1 MKHHINSSSTNWLGR
16 HSDSQLYWH
25 ELVQLVADMQIK
37 EGQDPK
43 VALLGYAVEAGVIR
57 NGGRSGAKDG
67 PDSIRNMLGPL
78 ANHLNDAVSVY
89 DYGNIVV
96 EDDDLDA
103 AQLLMRDTIYACL
116 QENHLPVILGG
127 GHDAAYPHYLG
138 IQKYLETTGQTV
150 GIINFDAHFDLRP
163 LIDGKGHSGSPFF
176 QIANQF
182 SNSFNYLVL
191 GIQKASN
198 PKTLFETASS
208 LHCNF
213 LEIEQFNIAH
223 WDQVKNSITDFI
235 GSVDKVYVS
244 IDLDGFSSAYAPGV
258 SAPSPLGFTPE
269 IVWKALDVIIQ
280 SNKLLSVDIV
290 ELNPTF
296 DPDNAT
302 ARLGARCL
310 EHIVSAQSFL

>member
-1 MKHHINSSSTNWLGR
+1 
-16 HSDSQLYWH
+16 
-25 ELVQLVADMQIK
+25 VQLVTDLQIK
-37 EGQDPK
+37 KRQDTK
-43 VALLGYAVEAGVIR
+43 IALLGYAVDAGVIS

-67 PDSIRNMLGPL
+67 PDSIRKMLGPL
-78 ANHLNDAVSVY
+78 ANHVNETTLVY

-96 EDDDLDA
+96 EDDDIDA
-103 AQLLMRDTIYACL
+103 AQLLMRDTIYTCL

-138 IQKYLETTGQTV
+138 IQKHIETTGQTV

-163 LIDGKGHSGSPFF
+163 LTDGKGHSGSPFL

-198 PKTLFETASS
+198 PKTLFKTASS
-208 LHCNF
+208 LNCNF

-223 WDQVKNSITDFI
+223 WDLVKNSITNFI

-269 IVWKALDVIIQ
+269 IAWKALEEIIQ

-290 ELNPTF
+290 ELSPPY

-310 EHIVSAQSFL
+310 EYIVRTISR

>member
-1 MKHHINSSSTNWLGR
+1 
-16 HSDSQLYWH
+16 
-25 ELVQLVADMQIK
+25 VQLVNDLQIK
-37 EGQDPK
+37 KRQEPTI
-43 VALLGYAVEAGVIR
+43 ALLGYAVDAGVIR

-67 PDSIRNMLGPL
+67 PDSIRKMLGPL
-78 ANHLNDAVSVY
+78 ANHLHETALVY

-96 EDDDLDA
+96 EDDNIDA
-103 AQLLMRDTIYACL
+103 AQLLMRDTIYTCL
-116 QENHLPVILGG
+116 QEHHLPVILGG
-127 GHDAAYPHYLG
+127 GHDAAYPHFLG
-138 IQKYLETTGQTV
+138 VQKYLETTGQTV

-163 LIDGKGHSGSPFF
+163 IIDGKGHSGSPFF

-223 WDQVKNSITDFI
+223 WDLVKKCITNFI

-290 ELNPTF
+290 ELNPAY
-296 DPDNAT
+296 DKDNAT
-302 ARLGARCL
+302 ARLAARCV
-310 EHIVSAQSFL
+310 EYIVRTISR

>member
-1 MKHHINSSSTNWLGR
+1 MKHHVNPSSANWVGR

-25 ELVQLVADMQIK
+25 ELVQFVNDLQIK
-37 EGQDPK
+37 EGQDSK
-43 VALLGYAVEAGVIR
+43 IALLGYAVDAGVIS
-57 NGGRSGAKDG
+57 NGGRNGAKDG
-67 PDSIRNMLGPL
+67 PDSIRKMLGPL
-78 ANHLNDAVSVY
+78 ANHINEKTLVY

-96 EDDDLDA
+96 EDDNSDA
-103 AQLLMRDTIYACL
+103 AQLLMCDTICSFL

-127 GHDAAYPHYLG
+127 GHDAAFPHFLG

-150 GIINFDAHFDLRP
+150 GIINFDAHFDLRS
-163 LIDGKGHSGSPFF
+163 LIDGKGHSGSPFL

-208 LHCNF
+208 LNCNF
-213 LEIEQFNIAH
+213 IEIEQFNIAH
-223 WDQVKNSITDFI
+223 WDLVKNSITNFI
-235 GSVDKVYVS
+235 ASVDKVYVS
-244 IDLDGFSSAYAPGV
+244 IDLDGFSLAYAPGV
-258 SAPSPLGFTPE
+258 SAPSPIGFTPE
-269 IVWKALDVIIQ
+269 IVWKSLDVIIQ
-280 SNKLLSVDIV
+280 SNKLLCFDIV

-296 DPDNAT
+296 DQDNAT

-310 EHIVSAQSFL
+310 EYIVRTINR

>member
-1 MKHHINSSSTNWLGR
+1 MKHHVNPSSANWVGR
-16 HSDSQLYWH
+16 LSDSQLYWH
-25 ELVQLVADMQIK
+25 ELVQFVNDLQIK
-37 EGQDPK
+37 EGQDSK
-43 VALLGYAVEAGVIR
+43 IALLGYAVDAGVIS

-67 PDSIRNMLGPL
+67 PDSIRKMLGPL
-78 ANHLNDAVSVY
+78 ANHVNETTLVY

-96 EDDDLDA
+96 EDDDIDA
-103 AQLLMRDTIYACL
+103 AQLLMRDTIYTCL

-127 GHDAAYPHYLG
+127 GHDAAYPHFLG
-138 IQKYLETTGQTV
+138 IQKHIETTGQTV

-182 SNSFNYLVL
+182 PNSFNYLVL

-208 LHCNF
+208 LNCNF

-223 WDQVKNSITDFI
+223 WHLVKNSITNFI
-235 GSVDKVYVS
+235 GSVDKVYVT

-269 IVWKALDVIIQ
+269 IVWKALEEIMQ

-290 ELNPTF
+290 ELNPAY
-296 DPDNAT
+296 DQDNAT

-310 EHIVSAQSFL
+310 EYIVRSKSR

>member
-1 MKHHINSSSTNWLGR
+1 MKHHVNPSSANWVGR

-25 ELVQLVADMQIK
+25 ELVQFVNDLQIK
-37 EGQDPK
+37 EGQDSK
-43 VALLGYAVEAGVIR
+43 VALLGYAVDAGVIS

-67 PDSIRNMLGPL
+67 PDSIRKMLGPL
-78 ANHLNDAVSVY
+78 ANHVNETTLVY

-96 EDDDLDA
+96 EDDDMDA
-103 AQLLMRDTIYACL
+103 AQLLMRDTIFTCL
-116 QENHLPVILGG
+116 QENHLPFILGG

-138 IQKYLETTGQTV
+138 IQKHIETTGQTV

-163 LIDGKGHSGSPFF
+163 LTDGKGHSGSPFF

-182 SNSFNYLVL
+182 SDSFNYLVL

-208 LHCNF
+208 LNCNF
-213 LEIEQFNIAH
+213 LEIEHFTIAH
-223 WDQVKNSITDFI
+223 WDLVKNSITNFI

-258 SAPSPLGFTPE
+258 SAPSPIGFTPE
-269 IVWKALDVIIQ
+269 IVWKALEEIIQ

-290 ELNPTF
+290 ELNPAY

-310 EHIVSAQSFL
+310 EYIVRTISR

>member
-1 MKHHINSSSTNWLGR
+1 MKHHVNPSSANWVGR

-25 ELVQLVADMQIK
+25 ELVQLVNDLQIK
-37 EGQDPK
+37 KRQEPTI
-43 VALLGYAVEAGVIR
+43 ALLGYAVDAGVIR

-67 PDSIRNMLGPL
+67 PDSIRKMLGPL
-78 ANHLNDAVSVY
+78 ANHLHETALVY

-96 EDDDLDA
+96 EDDNIDA
-103 AQLLMRDTIYACL
+103 AQLLMRDTIYTCL
-116 QENHLPVILGG
+116 QEHHLPVILGG
-127 GHDAAYPHYLG
+127 GHDAAYPHFLG
-138 IQKYLETTGQTV
+138 IQKHLETTGQTV

-163 LIDGKGHSGSPFF
+163 IIDGRGHSGSPFL

-223 WDQVKNSITDFI
+223 WDLVKKCITNFI
-235 GSVDKVYVS
+235 GSIDKVYVS

-290 ELNPTF
+290 ELNPVY
-296 DPDNAT
+296 DKDNAT
-302 ARLGARCL
+302 ARLGARCV
-310 EHIVSAQSFL
+310 EYIVRTISR

>member
-1 MKHHINSSSTNWLGR
+1 M
-16 HSDSQLYWH
+16 
-25 ELVQLVADMQIK
+25 
-37 EGQDPK
+37 
-43 VALLGYAVEAGVIR
+43 
-57 NGGRSGAKDG
+57 
-67 PDSIRNMLGPL
+67 
-78 ANHLNDAVSVY
+78 
-89 DYGNIVV
+89 
-96 EDDDLDA
+96 
-103 AQLLMRDTIYACL
+103 
-116 QENHLPVILGG
+116 PVILGG
-127 GHDAAYPHYLG
+127 GHDAAYSHFLG
-138 IQKYLETTGQTV
+138 VQKYLETTGQTV

-223 WDQVKNSITDFI
+223 WDLVKNSITDFI

-269 IVWKALDVIIQ
+269 IVWKALDIIIQ
-280 SNKLLSVDIV
+280 SNKLLSLDIV
-290 ELNPTF
+290 ELNPAY
-296 DPDNAT
+296 DRDDAT
-302 ARLGARCL
+302 ARLAARCL
-310 EHIVSAQSFL
+310 EFIVRTISR

>member
-1 MKHHINSSSTNWLGR
+1 
-16 HSDSQLYWH
+16 
-25 ELVQLVADMQIK
+25 
-37 EGQDPK
+37 
-43 VALLGYAVEAGVIR
+43 
-57 NGGRSGAKDG
+57 
-67 PDSIRNMLGPL
+67 MLGPL
-78 ANHLNDAVSVY
+78 ANHLHETALVY

-96 EDDDLDA
+96 EDDNIDA
-103 AQLLMRDTIYACL
+103 AQLLMRDTIYTCL
-116 QENHLPVILGG
+116 QEHHLPVILGG
-127 GHDAAYPHYLG
+127 GHDAAYPHFLG
-138 IQKYLETTGQTV
+138 VQKYLETTGQTV

-163 LIDGKGHSGSPFF
+163 IIDGKGHSGSPFF

-208 LHCNF
+208 LNCNF

-223 WDQVKNSITDFI
+223 WDLVKKCITNFI

-290 ELNPTF
+290 ELNPAY
-296 DPDNAT
+296 DKDNAT
-302 ARLGARCL
+302 ARLAARCV
-310 EHIVSAQSFL
+310 EYIVRTISR

>member
-1 MKHHINSSSTNWLGR
+1 
-16 HSDSQLYWH
+16 
-25 ELVQLVADMQIK
+25 
-37 EGQDPK
+37 
-43 VALLGYAVEAGVIR
+43 
-57 NGGRSGAKDG
+57 
-67 PDSIRNMLGPL
+67 MLGPL

-96 EDDDLDA
+96 EDDDIDA

-127 GHDAAYPHYLG
+127 GHDAAYAHFLG

-182 SNSFNYLVL
+182 SDSFNYLVL

-235 GSVDKVYVS
+235 RSVDKVYVS

-269 IVWKALDVIIQ
+269 IVWKTLDVIIQ

-296 DPDNAT
+296 DLDNAT
-302 ARLGARCL
+302 ARLGARCI
-310 EHIVSAQSFL
+310 EHIVSGQSFL

>member
-1 MKHHINSSSTNWLGR
+1 MKHHVNPSSTNWVGR

-25 ELVQLVADMQIK
+25 ELVQFVNDLQIK
-37 EGQDPK
+37 EGHDSK
-43 VALLGYAVEAGVIR
+43 IALLGYAVDAGVIS

-67 PDSIRNMLGPL
+67 PDSIRKMLGPL
-78 ANHLNDAVSVY
+78 ANHVNETTLVY

-96 EDDDLDA
+96 EDDDIDD
-103 AQLLMRDTIYACL
+103 AQLLMRDTIYTCL

-127 GHDAAYPHYLG
+127 GHDAAYPHFLA
-138 IQKYLETTGQTV
+138 IQKHLETTGQTV

-163 LIDGKGHSGSPFF
+163 LIDGKGHSGSPFL

-198 PKTLFETASS
+198 PRTLFETATS
-208 LHCNF
+208 LNCNF

-223 WDQVKNSITDFI
+223 WDLVKNSITNFI

-258 SAPSPLGFTPE
+258 SAPSPNGFTPE
-269 IVWKALDVIIQ
+269 MVMKALDVIIQ
-280 SNKLLSVDIV
+280 SNKLLSVDVV

-302 ARLGARCL
+302 ARLAARCL
-310 EHIVSAQSFL
+310 EYIIRTINQ

>member
-1 MKHHINSSSTNWLGR
+1 
-16 HSDSQLYWH
+16 
-25 ELVQLVADMQIK
+25 VQLVNDLQIK
-37 EGQDPK
+37 KRQEPTI
-43 VALLGYAVEAGVIR
+43 ALLGYAVDAGVIR

-67 PDSIRNMLGPL
+67 PDSLRKMLGPL
-78 ANHLNDAVSVY
+78 ANHLHETALVY

-96 EDDDLDA
+96 EDDNIDA
-103 AQLLMRDTIYACL
+103 AQLLMRDTIYTCL
-116 QENHLPVILGG
+116 QEHHLPVILGG
-127 GHDAAYPHYLG
+127 GHDAAYPHFLG
-138 IQKYLETTGQTV
+138 VQKYLETTGQTV

-163 LIDGKGHSGSPFF
+163 IIDGKGHSGSPFF

-223 WDQVKNSITDFI
+223 WDLVKKCITNFI

-290 ELNPTF
+290 ELNPAY
-296 DPDNAT
+296 DKDNAT
-302 ARLGARCL
+302 ARLAARCV
-310 EHIVSAQSFL
+310 EYIVRTISR

>member
-1 MKHHINSSSTNWLGR
+1 MKHHVNPSSANWVGR

-25 ELVQLVADMQIK
+25 EFVQLVNDLQIK
-37 EGQDPK
+37 EGQDSK
-43 VALLGYAVEAGVIR
+43 IALLGYAVDAGVIS

-67 PDSIRNMLGPL
+67 PDSIRKMLGPL
-78 ANHLNDAVSVY
+78 ANHVNETTLVY

-96 EDDDLDA
+96 EDDDIDA
-103 AQLLMRDTIYACL
+103 AQLLMRDTIYTCL

-127 GHDAAYPHYLG
+127 GHDAAYPHFLG
-138 IQKYLETTGQTV
+138 IQKHIETTGQTF

-182 SNSFNYLVL
+182 PNSFNYLVL

-208 LHCNF
+208 LNCNF

-223 WDQVKNSITDFI
+223 WHLVKNSITNFI

-258 SAPSPLGFTPE
+258 SAPSPIGFTPE
-269 IVWKALDVIIQ
+269 IVLKALEEIIQ

-290 ELNPTF
+290 ELNPAY
-296 DPDNAT
+296 DQDNAT
-302 ARLGARCL
+302 ARLGARCV
-310 EHIVSAQSFL
+310 EFIIRSI

>member
-1 MKHHINSSSTNWLGR
+1 
-16 HSDSQLYWH
+16 
-25 ELVQLVADMQIK
+25 VQLVNDLQIK
-37 EGQDPK
+37 KRQEPTI
-43 VALLGYAVEAGVIR
+43 ALLGYAVDAGVIR

-67 PDSIRNMLGPL
+67 PDSIRKMLGPL
-78 ANHLNDAVSVY
+78 ANHLHETALVY

-96 EDDDLDA
+96 EDDNIDA
-103 AQLLMRDTIYACL
+103 AQLLMRDTIYTCL
-116 QENHLPVILGG
+116 QEHHLPVILGG
-127 GHDAAYPHYLG
+127 GHDAAYPHFLG
-138 IQKYLETTGQTV
+138 VQKYLETTGQTV

-163 LIDGKGHSGSPFF
+163 IIDGKGHSGSPFF

-213 LEIEQFNIAH
+213 NIAH
-223 WDQVKNSITDFI
+223 WDLVKKCITNFI

-290 ELNPTF
+290 ELNPAY
-296 DPDNAT
+296 DKDNAT
-302 ARLGARCL
+302 ARLAARCV
-310 EHIVSAQSFL
+310 EYIVRTISR

>member
-1 MKHHINSSSTNWLGR
+1 MKHHINPSSTNWLGR

-25 ELVQLVADMQIK
+25 EFVQLVNDLKIK
-37 EGQDPK
+37 KIQDTK
-43 VALLGYAVEAGVIR
+43 IAMLGYAVDAGVIS

-67 PDSIRNMLGPL
+67 PDSIRKMLGPL
-78 ANHLNDAVSVY
+78 ANHVNETTLVY

-96 EDDDLDA
+96 EDDDIDA
-103 AQLLMRDTIYACL
+103 AQLLMRDTIYTCL

-138 IQKYLETTGQTV
+138 IQKHIETTGQTV

-163 LIDGKGHSGSPFF
+163 LTDGKGHSGSPFL

-198 PKTLFETASS
+198 PKTLFKTASS
-208 LHCNF
+208 LNCNF

-223 WDQVKNSITDFI
+223 WDLVKNSITNFI

-269 IVWKALDVIIQ
+269 IVWKALEEIIQ

-290 ELNPTF
+290 ELSPPY
-296 DPDNAT
+296 DQDNAT

-310 EHIVSAQSFL
+310 EYIVRTISR

>member
-1 MKHHINSSSTNWLGR
+1 MKHHVNPSSTNWVGR
-16 HSDSQLYWH
+16 HSEGQLYWH
-25 ELVQLVADMQIK
+25 ELVQLVNDLQIK
-37 EGQDPK
+37 KRQEPTI
-43 VALLGYAVEAGVIR
+43 ALLGYAVDAGVIR

-67 PDSIRNMLGPL
+67 PDSIRKMLGPL
-78 ANHLNDAVSVY
+78 ANHLHETALVY

-96 EDDDLDA
+96 EDDDIDA
-103 AQLLMRDTIYACL
+103 AQSLMRDTIYTCL
-116 QENHLPVILGG
+116 QEHHLPVILGG
-127 GHDAAYPHYLG
+127 GHDAAYPHFLG
-138 IQKYLETTGQTV
+138 VQKYLETTGQTV

-163 LIDGKGHSGSPFF
+163 IIDGRAHSGSPFL

-208 LHCNF
+208 LNCNF

-223 WDQVKNSITDFI
+223 WDLVKNSITNFI
-235 GSVDKVYVS
+235 GSIDKVYVS

-269 IVWKALDVIIQ
+269 IVWKALDIIIQ
-280 SNKLLSVDIV
+280 SNKLLSLDIV
-290 ELNPTF
+290 ELNPVY
-296 DPDNAT
+296 DRDDAT
-302 ARLGARCL
+302 ARLAARCL
-310 EHIVSAQSFL
+310 EFIVRTISR

>member
-1 MKHHINSSSTNWLGR
+1 MRHHVNPSSANWVGR

-25 ELVQLVADMQIK
+25 ELVQFVNDLQIK
-37 EGQDPK
+37 EGQDSK
-43 VALLGYAVEAGVIR
+43 IALLGYAVDAGVIS

-67 PDSIRNMLGPL
+67 PDSIRKMLGPL
-78 ANHLNDAVSVY
+78 ANHVNETTLVY

-96 EDDDLDA
+96 EDDDIDA
-103 AQLLMRDTIYACL
+103 AQLLMRDTIYTCL

-127 GHDAAYPHYLG
+127 GHDAAYPHFLG
-138 IQKYLETTGQTV
+138 IQKHLATTGQTV

-163 LIDGKGHSGSPFF
+163 LIDGKGHSGSPFL

-208 LHCNF
+208 LNCNF
-213 LEIEQFNIAH
+213 LEIEQFTIAH
-223 WDQVKNSITDFI
+223 WDLVKNSITNFI

-258 SAPSPLGFTPE
+258 SAPSPIGFTPE
-269 IVWKALDVIIQ
+269 IVWKALDEIIQ

-290 ELNPTF
+290 ELNPAY
-296 DPDNAT
+296 DQDNAT
-302 ARLGARCL
+302 ARLGARCA
-310 EHIVSAQSFL
+310 EYIIRSI

>member
-1 MKHHINSSSTNWLGR
+1 MKHHVNPSSTNWVGR

-25 ELVQLVADMQIK
+25 ELVQLVNDLQIK
-37 EGQDPK
+37 KRQEPTI
-43 VALLGYAVEAGVIR
+43 ALLGYAVDAGVIR

-67 PDSIRNMLGPL
+67 PDSIRKMLGPL
-78 ANHLNDAVSVY
+78 ANHLHETALVY

-96 EDDDLDA
+96 EDDNIDA
-103 AQLLMRDTIYACL
+103 AQLLMRDTIYTCL

-127 GHDAAYPHYLG
+127 GHDAAYPHFLG
-138 IQKYLETTGQTV
+138 IQKHIETTGQTV

-163 LIDGKGHSGSPFF
+163 LIDGKGHSGSPFL

-208 LHCNF
+208 FNCNF

-223 WDQVKNSITDFI
+223 WDLVKKCITNFI

-258 SAPSPLGFTPE
+258 SAPSPIGFTPE
-269 IVWKALDVIIQ
+269 IVWKALEEIIQ

-290 ELNPTF
+290 ELNPAY
-296 DPDNAT
+296 DKDNAT
-302 ARLGARCL
+302 ARLAARCV
-310 EHIVSAQSFL
+310 EYIVRTISR

>member
-1 MKHHINSSSTNWLGR
+1 MKHHVNPSSTNWLGR

-25 ELVQLVADMQIK
+25 ELVQLVNDLQIK
-37 EGQDPK
+37 KRQEPTI
-43 VALLGYAVEAGVIR
+43 ALLGYAVEAGVIR

-67 PDSIRNMLGPL
+67 PDSIRKMLGPL
-78 ANHLNDAVSVY
+78 ANHLNETALVY

-96 EDDDLDA
+96 EDDDIDA
-103 AQLLMRDTIYACL
+103 AQLLMRDSIYACL
-116 QENHLPVILGG
+116 QENHLPIILGG

-138 IQKYLETTGQTV
+138 VQKYLETTGQTV

-163 LIDGKGHSGSPFF
+163 IIDGRGHSGSPFL

-182 SNSFNYLVL
+182 SDSFNYLVL

-198 PKTLFETASS
+198 PKNLFETASS
-208 LHCNF
+208 LHCHF

-223 WDQVKNSITDFI
+223 WDLVKKCITNFI
-235 GSVDKVYVS
+235 GSIDKVYVS

-280 SNKLLSVDIV
+280 SNKLVSIDIV
-290 ELNPTF
+290 ELNPAY
-296 DPDNAT
+296 DRDDAT
-302 ARLGARCL
+302 ARLAARCV
-310 EHIVSAQSFL
+310 EYIVRTISR

>member
-1 MKHHINSSSTNWLGR
+1 MKHHVNPSSTNWVGR

-25 ELVQLVADMQIK
+25 ELVQLVNDLQIK
-37 EGQDPK
+37 KRQEPTI
-43 VALLGYAVEAGVIR
+43 ALLGYAVDAGVIR

-67 PDSIRNMLGPL
+67 PDSIRKMLGPL
-78 ANHLNDAVSVY
+78 ANHLHETALVY

-96 EDDDLDA
+96 EDDNIDA
-103 AQLLMRDTIYACL
+103 AQLLMRDTIYTCL
-116 QENHLPVILGG
+116 QEHHLPVILGG
-127 GHDAAYPHYLG
+127 GHDAAYPHFLG
-138 IQKYLETTGQTV
+138 VQKYLETTGQTV

-163 LIDGKGHSGSPFF
+163 IIDGKGHSGSPFF

-208 LHCNF
+208 LNCNF

-223 WDQVKNSITDFI
+223 WDLVKKCITNFI

-244 IDLDGFSSAYAPGV
+244 IDLDGFSSTYAPGV

-290 ELNPTF
+290 ELNPAY
-296 DPDNAT
+296 DKDNAT
-302 ARLGARCL
+302 ARLAARCV
-310 EHIVSAQSFL
+310 EYIVRTISR

>member
-1 MKHHINSSSTNWLGR
+1 MKHHVNPSSANWVGR

-25 ELVQLVADMQIK
+25 EFVQLVTDLQIK
-37 EGQDPK
+37 KRQDTK
-43 VALLGYAVEAGVIR
+43 IALLGYAVDAGVIS

-67 PDSIRNMLGPL
+67 PDSIRKMLGPL
-78 ANHLNDAVSVY
+78 ANHVNETTLVY

-96 EDDDLDA
+96 EDDDIDA
-103 AQLLMRDTIYACL
+103 AQLLMRDTIYTCL

-138 IQKYLETTGQTV
+138 IQKHIETTGQTV

-163 LIDGKGHSGSPFF
+163 LTDGKGHSGSPFL

-208 LHCNF
+208 LNCNF

-223 WDQVKNSITDFI
+223 WDLVKNSITNFI

-258 SAPSPLGFTPE
+258 SAPSPIGFTPE
-269 IVWKALDVIIQ
+269 IVWKSLDVIIQ
-280 SNKLLSVDIV
+280 SNKLLCFDIV

-296 DPDNAT
+296 DQDNAT
-302 ARLGARCL
+302 ARLGASCL
-310 EHIVSAQSFL
+310 EYIVRKINR

>member
-1 MKHHINSSSTNWLGR
+1 MKHHVNPSSANWVGR

-25 ELVQLVADMQIK
+25 EFVQLVTDLQIK
-37 EGQDPK
+37 KRQDTK
-43 VALLGYAVEAGVIR
+43 IALLGFAVDAGVIS

-67 PDSIRNMLGPL
+67 PDSIRKMLGPL
-78 ANHLNDAVSVY
+78 ANHVNETTLVY

-96 EDDDLDA
+96 EDDDIDA
-103 AQLLMRDTIYACL
+103 AQLLMRDTIYTCL

-138 IQKYLETTGQTV
+138 IQKHIETTGQTV

-163 LIDGKGHSGSPFF
+163 LTDGKGHSGSPFL

-208 LHCNF
+208 LNCNF

-223 WDQVKNSITDFI
+223 WDLVKNSIANFI
-235 GSVDKVYVS
+235 ASVDKVYVT

-269 IVWKALDVIIQ
+269 IIWKSLEEIIQ

-290 ELNPTF
+290 ELNPAY
-296 DPDNAT
+296 DQDNAT

-310 EHIVSAQSFL
+310 EYIVRTISR

>member
-1 MKHHINSSSTNWLGR
+1 MKHHVNPSSANWVGR

-25 ELVQLVADMQIK
+25 ELVQFVNDLQIK

-43 VALLGYAVEAGVIR
+43 IALLGYAVDAGVIS

-67 PDSIRNMLGPL
+67 PDSIRKMLGPL
-78 ANHLNDAVSVY
+78 ANHINETTLVY

-96 EDDDLDA
+96 EDDNSDA
-103 AQLLMRDTIYACL
+103 AQLLMCDTICSFL

-127 GHDAAYPHYLG
+127 GHDAAYPHFLG

-150 GIINFDAHFDLRP
+150 GIINFDAHFDLRS
-163 LIDGKGHSGSPFF
+163 LIDGKGHSGSPFL

-208 LHCNF
+208 LNCNF
-213 LEIEQFNIAH
+213 IEIEQFNIAH
-223 WDQVKNSITDFI
+223 WDLVKNSITNFI
-235 GSVDKVYVS
+235 ASVDKVYVS

-258 SAPSPLGFTPE
+258 SAPSPIGFTPE
-269 IVWKALDVIIQ
+269 IVWKSLDVIIQ
-280 SNKLLSVDIV
+280 SNKLLCFDIV

-296 DPDNAT
+296 DQDNAT

-310 EHIVSAQSFL
+310 EYIVRTIYR

>member
-1 MKHHINSSSTNWLGR
+1 MKHHVNPSSTNWVGR

-25 ELVQLVADMQIK
+25 ELVQLVNDLQIK
-37 EGQDPK
+37 EGQDSK
-43 VALLGYAVEAGVIR
+43 IALLGYAFDAGVIS

-67 PDSIRNMLGPL
+67 PDSIRKMLGPL
-78 ANHLNDAVSVY
+78 ANHVNETTLVY

-96 EDDDLDA
+96 EDDDIDA
-103 AQLLMRDTIYACL
+103 AQLLMRDTIYTCL

-127 GHDAAYPHYLG
+127 GHDAAYPHFLG
-138 IQKYLETTGQTV
+138 IQKHIETTGQTV

-163 LIDGKGHSGSPFF
+163 LIDEKGHSGSPFL

-198 PKTLFETASS
+198 PKTLFETVSS
-208 LHCNF
+208 LNCNF
-213 LEIEQFNIAH
+213 LEIEQFTIAH
-223 WDQVKNSITDFI
+223 WDLVKNSITNFI
-235 GSVDKVYVS
+235 GSVDKVYVT

-258 SAPSPLGFTPE
+258 SAPSPIGFTPD
-269 IVWKALDVIIQ
+269 IVWKALEEIIQ

-290 ELNPTF
+290 ELNPAY

-310 EHIVSAQSFL
+310 EYIVRTMSR

>member
-1 MKHHINSSSTNWLGR
+1 MKHHVNPSSANWVGR

-25 ELVQLVADMQIK
+25 EFVQLVTDLQIK
-37 EGQDPK
+37 KRQDTK
-43 VALLGYAVEAGVIR
+43 IALLGYAVDAGVIS

-67 PDSIRNMLGPL
+67 PDSIRKMLGPL
-78 ANHLNDAVSVY
+78 ANHVNETTLVY

-96 EDDDLDA
+96 EDDDIDA
-103 AQLLMRDTIYACL
+103 AQLLMRDTIYTCL

-138 IQKYLETTGQTV
+138 IQKHIETTGQTV

-163 LIDGKGHSGSPFF
+163 LTDGKGHSGSPFL

-208 LHCNF
+208 LNCNF

-223 WDQVKNSITDFI
+223 WDLVKNSIANFI
-235 GSVDKVYVS
+235 ASVDKVYVT

-269 IVWKALDVIIQ
+269 IIWKSLEEIIQ

-290 ELNPTF
+290 ELNPAY
-296 DPDNAT
+296 DQDNAT

-310 EHIVSAQSFL
+310 EYIIRTISR

>member
-1 MKHHINSSSTNWLGR
+1 
-16 HSDSQLYWH
+16 
-25 ELVQLVADMQIK
+25 VQLVNDLQIK
-37 EGQDPK
+37 KRQEPTI
-43 VALLGYAVEAGVIR
+43 ALLGYAVDAGVIR

-67 PDSIRNMLGPL
+67 PDSIRKMLGPL
-78 ANHLNDAVSVY
+78 ANHLHETALVY

-96 EDDDLDA
+96 EDDNIDA
-103 AQLLMRDTIYACL
+103 AQLLMRDTIYTCL
-116 QENHLPVILGG
+116 QEHHLPVILGG
-127 GHDAAYPHYLG
+127 GHDAAYPHFLG
-138 IQKYLETTGQTV
+138 VQKYLETTGQTV

-163 LIDGKGHSGSPFF
+163 IIDGKGHSGSPFF

-208 LHCNF
+208 LNCNF

-223 WDQVKNSITDFI
+223 WDLVKKCITNFI

-290 ELNPTF
+290 ELNPAY
-296 DPDNAT
+296 DKDNAT
-302 ARLGARCL
+302 ARLAARCV
-310 EHIVSAQSFL
+310 EYIVRTISR

>member
-1 MKHHINSSSTNWLGR
+1 MKHHVNPSSANWVGR

-25 ELVQLVADMQIK
+25 ELVQFVNDLQIK
-37 EGQDPK
+37 EGQDSK
-43 VALLGYAVEAGVIR
+43 IALLGYAVDAGVIS
-57 NGGRSGAKDG
+57 NGGRNGAKDG
-67 PDSIRNMLGPL
+67 PDSIRKMLGPL
-78 ANHLNDAVSVY
+78 ANHINEKTLVY

-96 EDDDLDA
+96 EDDNSDA
-103 AQLLMRDTIYACL
+103 AQLLMCDTICSFL

-127 GHDAAYPHYLG
+127 GHDAAFPHFLG

-150 GIINFDAHFDLRP
+150 GIINFDAHFDLRS
-163 LIDGKGHSGSPFF
+163 LIDGKGHSGSPFL

-208 LHCNF
+208 LNCNF
-213 LEIEQFNIAH
+213 IEIEQFNIAH
-223 WDQVKNSITDFI
+223 WDLVKNSITNFI
-235 GSVDKVYVS
+235 ASVDKVYVS

-258 SAPSPLGFTPE
+258 SAPSPIGFTPE
-269 IVWKALDVIIQ
+269 IVWKSLDVIIQ
-280 SNKLLSVDIV
+280 SNKLLCFDIV

-296 DPDNAT
+296 DQDNAT

-310 EHIVSAQSFL
+310 EYIVRTINR